1 MLSLSA
7 SLYLIVILGWTF
19 TTLPERHSL
28 TLPLLMTLHVFTGIA
43 SVGVTLAVGT
53 IALKLARED
62 NATPFLGVAGI
73 ATNIG
78 AGLGPMVGGL
88 AADYFSSRSFAIQF
102 SWSSPGEVFNLPVL
116 TLSSFDFLFAIAF
129 LVGSLSL
136 NMLVALREEGEVQ
149 RDIALAGLTAQRGA
163 DGPCGVV
170 RAGPQRRGGVFV
182 RLPEAHPRRR
192 RGHGGQRLPTCVV
205 NAGRRGL
212 GESASRGFHFVGEL
226 ARSVGEAVDAAVE
239 DVGDVT
245 EHGLELARHATRSAI
260 HGMSHHP
267 GQVKDV
273 SRGAVLGTIRSL
285 AGQSVPARHSLRGAG
300 YGAVQGAVEGG
311 EDPGASAAA
320 ARRANWLRNSG
331 LPVRK
336 LRWRWSQGP

>member
-7 SLYLIVILGWTF
+7 SLYLLVILGWTF

-149 RDIALAGLTAQRGA
+149 RDIALAGLTVSVARMARAVSSVPGLNAVAAFSYGYLKRIPGA
-163 DGPCGVV
+163 DVAMGVSAYQLASSTQAAV
-170 RAGPQRRGGVFV
+170 A
-182 RLPEAHPRRR
+182 
-192 RGHGGQRLPTCVV
+192 
-205 NAGRRGL
+205 
-212 GESASRGFHFVGEL
+212 SASRRAV
-226 ARSVGEAVDAAVE
+226 ASISSV
-239 DVGDVT
+239 
-245 EHGLELARHATRSAI
+245 S
-260 HGMSHHP
+260 S
-267 GQVKDV
+267 
-273 SRGAVLGTIRSL
+273 
-285 AGQSVPARHSLRGAG
+285 
-300 YGAVQGAVEGG
+300 
-311 EDPGASAAA
+311 PGASGKQ
-320 ARRANWLRNSG
+320 WMLRWKMWAMSPSMVLS
-331 LPVRK
+331 LPVMRPGA
-336 LRWRWSQGP
+336 RSMG